1 MAYTMDDWDRMQRD
15 AERRVRLSR
24 EQNAQIL
31 SHAPQHRPAPPS
43 RKKSGGLFDLL
54 NLNRFELD
62 GDRSLLMMMLA
73 LLSGEEKDELLTL
86 ALLYIML
93 KREKVFALFG
103 NWSDES
109 IFMTLA

>member
-15 AERRVRLSR
+15 AERRVRQSR

-31 SHAPQHRPAPPS
+31 SHTAGRSEHKVTPQP

-62 GDRSLLMMMLA
+62 GDRSMLLMMLA

-93 KREKVFALFG
+93 
-103 NWSDES
+103 
-109 IFMTLA
+109 

>member
-15 AERRVRLSR
+15 AERRVRQSR

-31 SHAPQHRPAPPS
+31 SHASPPGE
-43 RKKSGGLFDLL
+43 RKVTPVPRRKCGGIFDLL
-54 NLNRFELD
+54 NLNRFEID
-62 GDRSLLMMMLA
+62 GDRSMLLMMLA

-93 KREKVFALFG
+93 
-103 NWSDES
+103 
-109 IFMTLA
+109 